1 LFVGLL
7 WGIPYLFMKVAIDT
21 FTPSVIVFGRVIIG
35 AALLIPIAIKQ
46 GGLIKIIKGWKYV
59 IPYAA
64 AEMIGP
70 WYLISSAEKDISSGL
85 AGLLVATVPIWATI
99 FASINGDKTVWH
111 STRLFGLVFGFAG
124 LVALVGIESITGNSS
139 IKAIAMVLLAA
150 MLYAYAVN
158 MITKKLPD
166 VSGIALNGVAMAIS
180 ALFFAPFA
188 YIQWPKTAIPTNAVL
203 CIVGLGVLCTALAF
217 VIFFTVMADI
227 GPARASLVTYINT
240 AFAVLLGV
248 IILSEPITL
257 GIMVGLPM
265 VLVGSYFASRK
276 PAVNV

>member
-1 LFVGLL
+1 
-7 WGIPYLFMKVAIDT
+7 
-21 FTPSVIVFGRVIIG
+21 VIIG
-35 AALLIPIAIKQ
+35 AALLIPIALKQ
-46 GGLIKIIKGWKYV
+46 GLVRDILKGWKYV
-59 IPYAA
+59 IPYAF
-64 AEMIGP
+64 AEMVGP
-70 WYLISSAEKDISSGL
+70 WYLISSAEKNISSGL

-139 IKAIAMVLLAA
+139 I
-150 MLYAYAVN
+150 LYAYAVN
-158 MITKKLPD
+158 MITKKMPG
-166 VSGIALNGVAMAIS
+166 VSGIALNGIAMGIA
-180 ALFFAPFA
+180 AVFFAPFA
-188 YIQWPKTAIPTNAVL
+188 YAQWPTGAIPQDA
-203 CIVGLGVLCTALAF
+203 IWSIIGLGVLCTAVAF
-217 VIFFTVMADI
+217 VIFFKVMDDI

-248 IILSEPITL
+248 LILSEPLTL

-276 PAVNV
+276 PKVNV

>member
-1 LFVGLL
+1 M
-7 WGIPYLFMKVAIDT
+7 FMKIAIDP
-21 FTPSVIVFGRVIIG
+21 FTPSVIVLCRVIIG
-35 AALLIPIAIKQ
+35 AAILIPIALKQ
-46 GGLIKIIKGWKYV
+46 GGLREIIKGWKYV

-85 AGLLVATVPIWATI
+85 AGLLVATVPIWSTI

-139 IKAIAMVLLAA
+139 IKSIAMVLLAA

-158 MITKKLPD
+158 MITQRLPG

-188 YIQWPKTAIPTNAVL
+188 YAQWPTTAIPTNAVWS
-203 CIVGLGVLCTALAF
+203 IIGLGVLCTALAF
-217 VIFFTVMADI
+217 VLFFKVMADI

-276 PAVNV
+276 PTVNV